1 MIAIVDLFCGGGGFS
16 EGAMQAGA
24 VVVLSIDA
32 WHPAVVTHR
41 MNHPNTPCLKFEL
54 GGSIEECAA
63 LIKMYLPDGCH
74 FHLHASP
81 PCQAL
86 SNASSANPADG
97 LGLVDWVLQLVEYMK
112 PDSWSLENVLP
123 LGKHLKAREVPFEKL
138 NSAAFGVPQLRKRV
152 FAGEGW
158 VAKES
163 HSKDQFVSVL
173 DALPHLD
180 GELQIVS
187 RRRKKGEQPQAY
199 SPTKPAH
206 TITQLPGVIEEF
218 KLNMAGYGKS
228 TGRSARAHDV
238 NLDAPSNTICNNT
251 PIIRK
256 ITHTEVFK
264 IESMGAN
271 AKRHRDTP
279 LDEPSRTICGSGNQ
293 VGARL
298 FKHTLNMVG
307 AASSLSRR
315 AVSSDVDLDSPS
327 KTITNQTPIIRKIT
341 HIRGTSRTNP
351 IVQEGVHKGNKLK
364 EFPDGFRTLDEPAY
378 TVCHRSLDVHQ
389 KAERVRSLTIEE
401 TCTLQGWPGMKI
413 PGTPKVIK
421 KKEAWQIIGN
431 MVCPPVAKAIIEG
444 III

>member
-54 GGSIEECAA
+54 GGSIEECVA

-97 LGLVDWVLQLVEYMK
+97 LGLVDWVLELVEYMK

-123 LGKHLKAREVPFEKL
+123 LGKHLKARDVPFEKL

-187 RRRKKGEQPQAY
+187 IRRKKGEAPQAY

-206 TITQLPGVIEEF
+206 TITRLPGVIEEF
-218 KLNMAGYGKS
+218 KLQTPGALGANRLRDKSLQTPSMTVLSSLKGGAGIYRHFEEIKAERV
-228 TGRSARAHDV
+228 RSSSH
-238 NLDAPSNTICNNT
+238 TICNN
-251 PIIRK
+251 
-256 ITHTEVFK
+256 
-264 IESMGAN
+264 
-271 AKRHRDTP
+271 
-279 LDEPSRTICGSGNQ
+279 
-293 VGARL
+293 
-298 FKHTLNMVG
+298 
-307 AASSLSRR
+307 
-315 AVSSDVDLDSPS
+315 
-327 KTITNQTPIIRKIT
+327 TPIIRKIT

-351 IVQEGVHKGNKLK
+351 IVEEGVHKGNKLK
-364 EFPDGFRTLDEPAY
+364 EFPDGFRTLHEPAY
-378 TVCHRSLDVHQ
+378 TVCHRSLDIHQ

-413 PGTPKVIK
+413 PDTPKIIK